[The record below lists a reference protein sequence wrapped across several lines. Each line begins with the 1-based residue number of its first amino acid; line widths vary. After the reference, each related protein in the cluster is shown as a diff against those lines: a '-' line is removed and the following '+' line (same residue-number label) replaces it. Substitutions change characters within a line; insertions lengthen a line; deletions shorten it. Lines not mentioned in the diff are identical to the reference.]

1 MAYHGTSHKGVA
13 VKLNEMGYW
22 PQLVRC
28 LMGCKLCVSCSV
40 LVVAVATVW
49 CCVWFVVVVAEWCV
63 SCGDCGLGII
73 CYHRTCVSEPSV
85 FIRINSKH

>member
-1 MAYHGTSHKGVA
+1 
-13 VKLNEMGYW
+13 
-22 PQLVRC
+22 
-28 LMGCKLCVSCSV
+28 MGCKLCVSCSV
-40 LVVAVATVW
+40 LVVAVAMVW

-85 FIRINSKH
+85 FIRINSKHWQPSKQNMIPLSKLVKRTTGNSQILL